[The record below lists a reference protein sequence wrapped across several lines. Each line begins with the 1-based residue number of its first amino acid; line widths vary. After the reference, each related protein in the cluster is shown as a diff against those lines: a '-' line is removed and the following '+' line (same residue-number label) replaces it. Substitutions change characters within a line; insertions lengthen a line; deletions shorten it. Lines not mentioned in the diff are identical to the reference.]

1 MRRKLWNEHV
11 LRIAY
16 FCRLTNCRKVL
27 EKSFYDV
34 QRFVEEGRGGRY
46 WGGVPCIGHR
56 KLSLM
61 GKSAARLTWENGR
74 TFPAKRWSSP
84 KNWRVQQTTIDI
96 SIAVFFAVLLLLHS
110 FNSCYC
116 PVAGEGVAFK
126 YFNSCWMA
134 RWCRRE
140 WQESCSSRSDK
151 ALLGWW
157 PWSKTRPLIKA
168 LTIWQ
173 YHTLYMFRKIRTPA
187 IAPVQYLLHSQ
198 PICRSFSIAVVLAY
212 SHIAHLKC
220 RFNSFPRKS
229 TQWTQ
234 IWPQVTTESDPRIH
248 FMLPFEMRVSSI
260 RGLSSC
266 PRA

>member
-34 QRFVEEGRGGRY
+34 QRFGEEGREGRY

-56 KLSLM
+56 KLSLV
-61 GKSAARLTWENGR
+61 GKSGARLTWENGR
-74 TFPAKRWSSP
+74 TFPAKRWLVKPEELEGTADDDRYFNSC
-84 KNWRVQQTTIDI
+84 
-96 SIAVFFAVLLLLHS
+96 FFALLLLHI

-140 WQESCSSRSDK
+140 WQESCTSRSDK

-173 YHTLYMFRKIRTPA
+173 YHTLYMFGKNKNSCHCPSA
-187 IAPVQYLLHSQ
+187 IFAA
-198 PICRSFSIAVVLAY
+198 FSTNL
-212 SHIAHLKC
+212 
-220 RFNSFPRKS
+220 
-229 TQWTQ
+229 
-234 IWPQVTTESDPRIH
+234 
-248 FMLPFEMRVSSI
+248 
-260 RGLSSC
+260 
-266 PRA
+266 